1 MLQNADNRNLA
12 QTTRTGLPSYEQ
24 SVSPHTEIPP
34 PYEEAIKAKSSDQ
47 ESSPLSSSPIPIH
60 SISLSVDRA
69 ANVSSTPKMKRHVN
83 SSPDQPQL
91 LWLRHFF
98 AGVCAGGV
106 GRTCTAPIDR
116 LRTFFQVY
124 GLDSHG
130 RMTIKDTFT
139 LMIREGG
146 VRSLWRGNL
155 MNVIKVSPETGLRL
169 MSYETFKRLLG
180 QTTTHE
186 IDVFQKF
193 LCGSAAGFTASAL
206 IYPMK
211 TIKTRLTI
219 RKTNEYRSIVDC
231 ILKIYRGEGL
241 RAFYKGLLP
250 SALAILPASGIDL
263 ALYETLKRRL
273 EAYHEHPTNPIEKLV
288 IGNVSNGISQFF
300 IYPLLN
306 VRTRLQ
312 SNVDRS
318 DTMTQILKRLWTHH
332 GIRGLY
338 NGFSL
343 HMLRLAPSSGISFLT
358 FEYVS
363 KLLGAKAL

>member
-1 MLQNADNRNLA
+1 MKDNSNHS
-12 QTTRTGLPSYEQ
+12 TTD
-24 SVSPHTEIPP
+24 
-34 PYEEAIKAKSSDQ
+34 K
-47 ESSPLSSSPIPIH
+47 
-60 SISLSVDRA
+60 
-69 ANVSSTPKMKRHVN
+69 
-83 SSPDQPQL
+83 PQL
-91 LWLRHFF
+91 LWLRHFG
-98 AGVCAGGV
+98 AGVCAGGIS
-106 GRTCTAPIDR
+106 RTCTAPIDR

-124 GLDSHG
+124 GLDSHA
-130 RMTIKDTFT
+130 RMTISTTITSMVK
-139 LMIREGG
+139 EGG
-146 VRSLWRGNL
+146 IRSLWRGNL

-169 MSYETFKRLLG
+169 MSYEAFKRLLG
-180 QTTTHE
+180 QTSTHE
-186 IDVFQKF
+186 IHILQKF

-219 RKTNEYRSIVDC
+219 RKTNEYKSIVDC
-231 ILKIYRGEGL
+231 IMKIYRIEGL

-263 ALYETLKRRL
+263 ALYETLKRRI
-273 EAYHEHPTNPIEKLV
+273 EAYKGYTTNPLEKLIV
-288 IGNVSNGISQFF
+288 GNISNGVSQFF

-312 SNVDRS
+312 SNVGKT
-318 DTMTQILKRLWTHH
+318 DTMTQILKRLWINH

-358 FEYVS
+358 FEYIS